1 MLVFV
6 TAVAVVLVVSF
17 LCSLFES
24 VLLSIN
30 HAQIAA
36 LTERGKPAG
45 RLLASFKR
53 NIDVPIAAI
62 LIANTA
68 AHTIG
73 ASIAGAS
80 YSNVFNEKTL
90 WIFTLAFTLAVL
102 LFTEIIPKT
111 LGVTFPG
118 RLAVPVARGIQWL
131 TFALK
136 PLVLLSE
143 KISSGLRGNQ
153 QMPVT
158 SVDEIRLLTAL
169 GRSEGIVGPGTAD
182 IIVGATRLRQMRAAE
197 AMIPRQQVGFLSG
210 ESSRAEI
217 WAQLM
222 TLRYSRYPFSPTREL
237 DDASGMVL
245 VKELL
250 AWLHEHPD
258 EPIDWETVAIEQL
271 MVPESKPL
279 NELLRL
285 FKTSRRHM
293 ALVVDE
299 HGGVEGIVTLEDVL
313 EELVGEIVDESD
325 AATEDIWPQTDGTL
339 QVRASVDLRRL
350 CRALDIDWRPHGEAA
365 SVGGLLTEEFGRIP
379 VAGDVLTWRDHRLEV
394 ISAGRRRAEMV
405 RVVPPTRRHDDSDES

>member
-1 MLVFV
+1 MLLFV

-30 HAQIAA
+30 HAQIQA

-45 RLLASFKR
+45 QLLAGFKR

-73 ASIAGAS
+73 ASVAGAS
-80 YSNVFNEKTL
+80 YSSVFNENTL
-90 WIFTLAFTLAVL
+90 WIFTLVFTLAVL

-111 LGVTFPG
+111 LGVTFSG

-143 KISSGLRGNQ
+143 RISSSLRGGQ

-158 SVDEIRLLTAL
+158 SLDEIRLLTAL

-182 IIVGATRLRQMRAAE
+182 IIAGATRLRQMRVAE
-197 AMIPRQQVGFLSG
+197 VMIPRQQVHFLSG
-210 ESSRAEI
+210 ESSRDEI
-217 WAQLM
+217 WVQLM
-222 TLRYSRYPFSPTREL
+222 TLRYSRYPFSPTQEL
-237 DDASGMVL
+237 DDASSMVL
-245 VKELL
+245 VKELF
-250 AWLHEHPD
+250 AWLHEHPG
-258 EPIDWETVAIEQL
+258 EPIDWDAVVTEQL

-279 NELLRL
+279 NQLLRQ

-299 HGGVEGIVTLEDVL
+299 HGGVAGIVTLEDVL

-325 AATEDIWPQTDGTL
+325 GAAEDIWPQKDGTL
-339 QVRASVDLRRL
+339 EVRASVDLRRL
-350 CRALDIDWRPHGEAA
+350 CAALGIDWRPHGEAA
-365 SVGGLLTEEFGRIP
+365 SVGGLLAHEFGRIP

-394 ISAGRRRAEMV
+394 ISAGRRRAELV
-405 RVVPPTRRHDDSDES
+405 RVVPPARRDEDSDS